1 MKKKLH
7 CIPLYGIFLLFL
19 LSSCRSEN
27 EALTLNIKT

>member
-1 MKKKLH
+1 MKK
-7 CIPLYGIFLLFL
+7 ITLYPIIRDFLLFL

>member
-1 MKKKLH
+1 MKKK
-7 CIPLYGIFLLFL
+7 ITLYPIIRDFYFL